1 MNAAFILNVIYFVF
15 AVVGAVD
22 YLFDNK
28 YGIGAEFERGICCS
42 GKLIIAMTGFMSL
55 SSFIGHVLS
64 PVIGPV
70 FSSFGADPS
79 DLAGMILATDA
90 GGAALAEELAI
101 NPIAAEFNGY
111 FVGTTLGAAVMCLI
125 PLAMLSTSEK
135 IRLAAIYGMS
145 IGLFSIPF
153 GCVIG
158 GLLAGYDFSIIFRNL
173 IPMLVF
179 SAFLFICFM
188 FFSQWVIRPFQIF
201 GKILVGISLTGLL
214 LTTAKEIFSVTI
226 IDELNPFSDI
236 INIIGNIALVLSGV
250 FPLMAVVSKILKNVL
265 EKAADLLKID
275 NISVS
280 GLLISGVNPMPIFD
294 MMNSMTPKGAL
305 INAAFMIGANCAIG
319 DFFAFTCQTK
329 PKLVLPLI
337 IGKMLSAILALIVAV
352 LLADKLLK
360 TKNDGKC
367 KIKYS
372 EM

>member
-1 MNAAFILNVIYFVF
+1 
-15 AVVGAVD
+15 
-22 YLFDNK
+22 
-28 YGIGAEFERGICCS
+28 
-42 GKLIIAMTGFMSL
+42 
-55 SSFIGHVLS
+55 
-64 PVIGPV
+64 
-70 FSSFGADPS
+70 
-79 DLAGMILATDA
+79 
-90 GGAALAEELAI
+90 
-101 NPIAAEFNGY
+101 
-111 FVGTTLGAAVMCLI
+111 
-125 PLAMLSTSEK
+125 
-135 IRLAAIYGMS
+135 MS

-305 INAAFMIGANCAIG
+305 INAAFMIGAN
-319 DFFAFTCQTK
+319 
-329 PKLVLPLI
+329 
-337 IGKMLSAILALIVAV
+337 AL
-352 LLADKLLK
+352 
-360 TKNDGKC
+360 
-367 KIKYS
+367 
-372 EM
+372 

>member
-1 MNAAFILNVIYFVF
+1 
-15 AVVGAVD
+15 
-22 YLFDNK
+22 
-28 YGIGAEFERGICCS
+28 
-42 GKLIIAMTGFMSL
+42 
-55 SSFIGHVLS
+55 
-64 PVIGPV
+64 
-70 FSSFGADPS
+70 
-79 DLAGMILATDA
+79 MILATDA

-214 LTTAKEIFSVTI
+214 LTTAKEI
-226 IDELNPFSDI
+226 
-236 INIIGNIALVLSGV
+236 LV
-250 FPLMAVVSKILKNVL
+250 
-265 EKAADLLKID
+265 
-275 NISVS
+275 
-280 GLLISGVNPMPIFD
+280 
-294 MMNSMTPKGAL
+294 
-305 INAAFMIGANCAIG
+305 
-319 DFFAFTCQTK
+319 
-329 PKLVLPLI
+329 
-337 IGKMLSAILALIVAV
+337 
-352 LLADKLLK
+352 
-360 TKNDGKC
+360 
-367 KIKYS
+367 
-372 EM
+372 